1 MAISSA
7 WSAEQSGYSY
17 MVVIGI
23 ERVVMVEKG
32 VGDVRTERGKNL
44 AVVSTYAA

>member
-7 WSAEQSGYSY
+7 RSAEQRGYIY

-23 ERVVMVEKG
+23 ERVVMVEMESAWSA
-32 VGDVRTERGKNL
+32 T
-44 AVVSTYAA
+44 